1 MKSCYLGK
9 GAEEMSFLSLLA
21 FLIMIAVSVQAQHAQ
36 YPFDAGATS
45 PITQAPVTAEQHRI
59 DANDLALKT
68 QNPMADLIQF
78 SMQSNIDFNVAPRN
92 GAAYLLRTQPV
103 IPLHLT
109 KEWNVIIRPIIP
121 FYSLN
126 NVAYSGSQ
134 SGLGNIQPEIFLTPK
149 PNGPITWG
157 IGPTAIFPTATRRLF
172 GKNVT
177 ALGPTAEMHIQT
189 NGWTIGAL
197 GFQAWKVGGPDSFN
211 QAYLQPFIDKT
222 FPSAT
227 TLSLEGENDYSWLTR
242 QWNISINSGVQQIVR
257 IGILPVNIALLA
269 QYYPENGSS
278 RTAWGMRITIT
289 PLIPEYLMH

>member
-1 MKSCYLGK
+1 MMNK
-9 GAEEMSFLSLLA
+9 ATFLRPGLQPLFGFLLVTALPAYAASQQGQYA
-21 FLIMIAVSVQAQHAQ
+21 FN
-36 YPFDAGATS
+36 AGATS
-45 PITQAPVTAEQHRI
+45 PITQAPMTEEEKRV

-68 QNPMADLIQF
+68 QNPLADLIQF
-78 SMQSNIDFNVAPRN
+78 SMQNNIDFNVAPRN
-92 GAAYLLRTQPV
+92 GTAYLLRTQPV

-109 KEWNVIIRPIIP
+109 KEWNVIVRPIIP

-126 NVAYSGSQ
+126 NVAFAGSQ

-149 PNGPITWG
+149 PNGPVTWG
-157 IGPTAIFPTATRRLF
+157 IGPTAILPTATQPLF
-172 GKNVT
+172 GKDFT

-197 GFQAWKVGGPDSFN
+197 GFQVWKVGGPDSCN
-211 QAYLQPFIDKT
+211 QAYFQPFINKT
-222 FPSAT
+222 FPTAT
-227 TLSLEGENDYSWLTR
+227 TLSLESENDYSWLTR
-242 QWNISINSGVQQIVR
+242 QWNISVNSGVQQIVR

-289 PLIPEYLMH
+289 PLIPEYLFR